1 MKKLIISLIICAGVL
16 VGCGEESHLWPGGR
30 IPFVPIGLSAEELDI
45 VTSAMM
51 EWEIA
56 SGGAVHFTLTD
67 QVGDGVLHIMF
78 TELDDNVG
86 GAASV
91 GFRPGKPAYLFL
103 NAKYFTLY
111 SEIFDVNVITTHEFG
126 HVIGLD
132 DDPNDL
138 MSIMFPVL
146 FENSTGKQISPSDAE
161 SVRTMYELQ

>member
-67 QVGDGVLHIMF
+67 QVGDGVLHVVSGPRSDM
-78 TELDDNVG
+78 VG
-86 GAASV
+86 GSATIGYDKHYPSYCKIGNDEYKILLQTA
-91 GFRPGKPAYLFL
+91 R
-103 NAKYFTLY
+103 
-111 SEIFDVNVITTHEFG
+111 HELG
-126 HVIGLD
+126 HVVGLD
-132 DDPNDL
+132 DDYIEKT
-138 MSIMFPVL
+138 SIMYFKWDWKTHDI
-146 FENSTGKQISPSDAE
+146 NIIDALK
-161 SVRTMYELQ
+161 VRDMYDTKL

>member
-1 MKKLIISLIICAGVL
+1 MKKIIFIVL
-16 VGCGEESHLWPGGR
+16 LFAAGCGEESHLWPGGV
-30 IPFVPIGLSAEELDI
+30 IPFISIGLDAEETQIVLDAI
-45 VTSAMM
+45 AK
-51 EWEIA
+51 WELK
-56 SGGAVHFTLTD
+56 SGGLIAFEPTD
-67 QVGDGVLHIMF
+67 QIGDGVLHIMF

-111 SEIFDVNVITTHEFG
+111 SEIFDVNVITTHELG

-138 MSIMFPVL
+138 MSIMFPIL
-146 FENSTGKQISPSDAE
+146 CENSTGKQISPSDAE

>member
-1 MKKLIISLIICAGVL
+1 MKKLLFSLIIFAGVFM
-16 VGCGEESHLWPGGR
+16 GCGEESRLWPDGR
-30 IPFVPIGLSAEELDI
+30 IPFVPIGLEADELKI
-45 VTSAMM
+45 VIESMA

-56 SGGAVHFTLTD
+56 SGGTIKFELTD
-67 QVGDGVLHIMF
+67 NVGDGVLHIMF

-91 GFRPGKPAYLFL
+91 GFRPGKPAYIFL

-111 SEIFDVNVITTHEFG
+111 SEIFDVNVITTHELG